1 MVKRRFTQFPIS
13 PMNINAFDNWKIKK
27 NNKEL
32 QLKLKYFY
40 DCLLE
45 TVFKKIYGRRKLYR
59 VKKTQKA
66 EFKKLLTNY
75 YYYKFNYTFRSLR
88 FFLYLYC
95 YIFHIYML
103 LMGKINCYFF
113 YLWYKI
119 DNYWTQFI
127 LW

>member
-1 MVKRRFTQFPIS
+1 
-13 PMNINAFDNWKIKK
+13 MNINAFDNWKIKK

-45 TVFKKIYGRRKLYR
+45 TVFKKNYGRRKLYR
-59 VKKTQKA
+59 IKKTQKA

-75 YYYKFNYTFRSLR
+75 YYKFNYTFRSLR
-88 FFLYLYC
+88 FFPYLYC

-103 LMGKINCYFF
+103 LMGKINWYFF
-113 YLWYKI
+113 IYDTKLTTIEHNLYFGKI
-119 DNYWTQFI
+119 AY
-127 LW
+127 